1 MRAFSEKPKSEHQ
14 KLLVEAHK
22 NIIQLK
28 AESNYTTFVMLA
40 GKSKTM
46 AYTMGLY
53 KAVLP
58 QSFILVNRSCII
70 NMNFIKKVNYFDQ
83 TLTLE
88 DNSQIQI
95 ARRRWNDVKRNFQ
108 MNIQKF

>member
-1 MRAFSEKPKSEHQ
+1 MKSFSEKPKREHK
-14 KLLVEAHK
+14 KLLTDAHK

-28 AESNYTTFVMLA
+28 AESNYTTFVLLT
-40 GKSKTM
+40 GKQKTM

-70 NMNFIKKVNYFDQ
+70 NTNFIKNVNYCDQ
-83 TLTLE
+83 TLTLS
-88 DNSQIQI
+88 DNSEIQI
-95 ARRRWNDVKRNFQ
+95 ARRRWNDVKRNINNQ
-108 MNIQKF
+108 II

>member
-1 MRAFSEKPKSEHQ
+1 MKSFSEKPKREHK
-14 KLLVEAHK
+14 KLLTDAHE

-28 AESNYTTFVMLA
+28 AESNYTTFVLLK
-40 GKSKTM
+40 GRSKTM

-70 NMNFIKKVNYFDQ
+70 NTHFIKNVNYCDQ
-83 TLTLE
+83 TLTLA

-95 ARRRWNDVKRNFQ
+95 ARRRWNDVKK
-108 MNIQKF
+108 NINTQIL